1 MSSSGGQVSSA
12 LWKESLMAIFH
23 ISIVSIWALETKSPH
38 FCLQPLKGTD
48 PQWARSGQRDVKLLK
63 THFLVG
69 EGEAQGMSRMAASVS
84 HP

>member
-1 MSSSGGQVSSA
+1 MSSSGGQVFLA

-23 ISIVSIWALETKSPH
+23 ISIISIWAPETKSPR
-38 FCLQPLKGTD
+38 FCFQPLKGTD
-48 PQWARSGQRDVKLLK
+48 PQWARSGQWEVKLLK

-84 HP
+84 YP

>member
-1 MSSSGGQVSSA
+1 MSSSGGQVSLA
-12 LWKESLMAIFH
+12 VWKESLMAIFH